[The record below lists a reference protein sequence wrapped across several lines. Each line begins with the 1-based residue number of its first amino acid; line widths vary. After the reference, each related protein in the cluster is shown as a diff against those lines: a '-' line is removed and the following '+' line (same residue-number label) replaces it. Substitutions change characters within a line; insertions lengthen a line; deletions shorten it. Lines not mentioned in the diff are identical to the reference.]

1 MFFRSLHDVKATEMG
16 GQVKFKAEIDFDGR
30 EITRAYLYKLDLE
43 QLLKVGCR
51 EITRAY
57 LYKLDLEQL
66 LKVGWGKITRAY
78 LYKLD
83 LEQLLKV
90 GCREMY
96 AHVCISADFP
106 GLVQDLTI
114 KNGRVKI
121 VLWA

>member
-30 EITRAYLYKLDLE
+30 E
-43 QLLKVGCR
+43 
-51 EITRAY
+51 
-57 LYKLDLEQL
+57 
-66 LKVGWGKITRAY
+66 ITRAY

>member
-1 MFFRSLHDVKATEMG
+1 VYKNIKKEIMFFRSLHDVKATEMG

-66 LKVGWGKITRAY
+66 LYQARKV
-78 LYKLD
+78 
-83 LEQLLKV
+83 
-90 GCREMY
+90 
-96 AHVCISADFP
+96 S
-106 GLVQDLTI
+106 
-114 KNGRVKI
+114 
-121 VLWA
+121 